1 MSSFAQTSTGDL
13 DISTGNVVVSTD
25 VAQVSAWKL
34 SNLFGFALGEW
45 FIDKRLGFPYL
56 QYVFVKNPNTNL
68 LFTLFTKVLKMPKG
82 IAAVTSIEIDFDIRQ
97 RQLNTQF
104 TAQTVTG
111 QAIVGGLGQPFIVQ
125 TGPGSP

>member
-56 QYVFVKNPNTNL
+56 QYVFVKNPNT
-68 LFTLFTKVLKMPKG
+68 
-82 IAAVTSIEIDFDIRQ
+82 SIEIDFDIRQ